1 MRNVMV
7 LLVASIGPG
16 LLWLWYFYKQDRFEP
31 EPVRVI
37 LKVFL
42 MGVLLVIPAG
52 LLEQIWRARIVDAV
66 QNNNWL
72 NFLMLAFLV
81 VALIEEGLKSG
92 LLIWMMGQSNELD
105 EPVDGII
112 YGITLGLG
120 FASLENFLWASV
132 YGYGVAAMRAVVTTL
147 AHATF
152 SGWMGH
158 YVARYKL
165 SAISDQGLLWSGFLM
180 AWAIHGA
187 YDFLLFLR
195 NGFASFLAFALIV
208 TLLFRLYRTMQQLS
222 ARSPFRD

>member
-1 MRNVMV
+1 MTNVAI
-7 LLVASIGPG
+7 LIVASIGPG

-31 EPVRVI
+31 EPLRMI
-37 LKVFL
+37 LKVFF
-42 MGVLLVIPAG
+42 MGILLVVPAG
-52 LLEQIWRARIVDAV
+52 VLEQIWRPQIVNAI
-66 QNNNWL
+66 QNANWL

-81 VALIEEGLKSG
+81 VALIEEGLKSSF
-92 LLIWMMGQSNELD
+92 LIWMMSKNHELD

-152 SGWMGH
+152 TGWMGN

-165 SAISDQGLLWSGFLM
+165 SAISDQGLLWKGFLL
-180 AWAIHGA
+180 AWMIHGS

-195 NGFASFLAFALIV
+195 SSFASLLAFGLIV
-208 TLLFRLYRTMQQLS
+208 TLLFRLYRTMQRLS
-222 ARSPFRD
+222 AESPFRQ